1 MALRVLMLRK
11 KLDERR
17 AALEELRAAA
27 SSFQM
32 REAELEQ
39 AIGEAGTDEEK
50 ETVEAAVD
58 QFDKDRDENTAAC
71 GKLEGEIKDIEKE
84 IEELER
90 KAPAPTAPK
99 TEFRGGMTGM
109 NTRRDERLAY
119 LAREEVR
126 DFYTRLAQA
135 VSEKRALMGTEQLI
149 PESVVD
155 MIQLRLGDYGTLYN
169 EVNRIT
175 LTGTL
180 RAILDG
186 AVPEGAWVEMTGA
199 LTELAASFKAVEA
212 DGYKVGGYVP
222 VANSIIEDS
231 MLNLSSYI
239 ETRLAQAIAKAL
251 DKAILKG
258 TGAAGKQPVGII
270 PSLADA
276 NKPAPFV
283 YDVGKVLACLGDID
297 DGENAVGEI
306 IAVMKRS
313 TYYKRVVPNTVTMTA
328 DGRQVAQSVSSP
340 NVAGVRVV
348 FNNYMDEDTALVGD
362 FKKYLL
368 AERAGVSMAVSTD
381 VKFIEDQT
389 VIKATARYDGKPVH
403 LDENGKA
410 KDWVLLT
417 FTDPANP

>member
-17 AALEELRAAA
+17 AALEELRAVAG
-27 SSFQM
+27 SFQM

-50 ETVEAAVD
+50 EAVEAAVD
-58 QFDKDRDENTAAC
+58 QFDKDRDENAVAC

-90 KAPAPTAPK
+90 KAPAPTAPR

-175 LTGTL
+175 LTGTM

-417 FTDPANP
+417 FTDAANP

>member
-27 SSFQM
+27 GSFQM

-39 AIGEAGTDEEK
+39 AISEAGTDEEK
-50 ETVEAAVD
+50 EAVEAAVD
-58 QFDKDRDENTAAC
+58 QFDKDRDENAVAC

-90 KAPAPTAPK
+90 KAPAPTAPR

-222 VANSIIEDS
+222 IANSIIEDS

-417 FTDPANP
+417 FTDAANP

>member
-17 AALEELRAAA
+17 AALEELRAVAG
-27 SSFQM
+27 SFQM

-50 ETVEAAVD
+50 EAVEAAVD
-58 QFDKDRDENTAAC
+58 QFDKDRDENAVAC

-90 KAPAPTAPK
+90 KAPAPTAPR

-175 LTGTL
+175 LTGTM

-276 NKPAPFV
+276 NKPAPFA

-417 FTDPANP
+417 FTDAANP

>member
-17 AALEELRAAA
+17 AALEELRAVAG
-27 SSFQM
+27 SFQM

-58 QFDKDRDENTAAC
+58 QFDKDRDENAVAC

-90 KAPAPTAPK
+90 KAPAPTAPR

-175 LTGTL
+175 LTGTM

-340 NVAGVRVV
+340 NIAGVRVV

-417 FTDPANP
+417 FTDAANP

>member
-27 SSFQM
+27 SSFQT

-58 QFDKDRDENTAAC
+58 QFDKDRDENAVAC

-90 KAPAPTAPK
+90 KAPAPTAPR

-175 LTGTL
+175 LTGTM

-417 FTDPANP
+417 FTDAANP

>member
-1 MALRVLMLRK
+1 MALKVLMLRK
-11 KLDERR
+11 KLGEKLT
-17 AALEELRAAA
+17 ALAELRKIAAG
-27 SSFQM
+27 FQT
-32 REAELEQ
+32 REAELEKS
-39 AIGEAGTDEEK
+39 IDEAKTDEEK
-50 ETVEAAVD
+50 QTVEAAVD
-58 QFDKDRDENTAAC
+58 QFDKDKDANTAAA
-71 GKLEGEIKDIEKE
+71 GKLEGEIKDIEQE
-84 IEELER
+84 IAELER
-90 KAPAPTAPK
+90 NAPRPETPK
-99 TEFRGGMTGM
+99 TEHRGGITGM
-109 NTRRDERLAY
+109 DTKRDKRLAY
-119 LAREEVR
+119 LAREDVK

-135 VSEKRALMGTEQLI
+135 VSEKRALSGTEQII
-149 PESVVD
+149 PEAVVD
-155 MIQLRLGDYGTLYN
+155 MIQMRIGDYGTLYN

-199 LTELAASFKAVEA
+199 LTELAESFKAVEA

-231 MLNLSSYI
+231 MLSLSSYI

-258 TGAAGKQPVGII
+258 TGATGKQPVGII
-270 PSLADA
+270 PNLAAA
-276 NKPAPFV
+276 NKPAAFV
-283 YDVGKVLACLGDID
+283 YDVGKMLSYLGDID

-328 DGRQVAQSVSSP
+328 DGRQVAQSVSTP
-340 NVAGVRVV
+340 NIAGVRVV
-348 FNNYMDEDTALVGD
+348 FNNYMDADTALVGD

-368 AERAGVSMAVSTD
+368 AERAGVAMDVSTD

-389 VIKATARYDGKPVH
+389 VFKATARYDGKPVN
-403 LDENGKA
+403 LDESGKT

-417 FTDPANP
+417 FTDAANP